1 MPLTTTG
8 ELVTSAAATHSALA
22 SFNVI
27 TLEHVEAVIAGAESV
42 RAPVVLQVSENAVTF
57 HGGHLLPLARAAVA
71 AAEHAAVPVALHL
84 DHVRSDTLLHQAADA
99 GFSSVMYDA
108 ARLPYAENLA
118 ATRAAVDRAHAQGLW
133 IEAEL
138 GQIGGK
144 NGRPPLDAH
153 APGARTDPDEARVF
167 VADSGVDAL
176 AVAIGSS
183 HAMTTRTAALDH
195 ALLKRL
201 SAALDV
207 PLVLHGSS
215 GVPDDELTAAVDRAH
230 AQGLWIE
237 AELGQIGG
245 KNGRPPL
252 DAHAPGARTDPDEA
266 RVFVADSGVDALAV
280 AIGSSHA
287 MTTRTAA
294 LDHALLKRL
303 SAALDVPLV
312 LHGSSGVPDD
322 ELTAAVAGGITK
334 VNIGTALNI
343 ALTGAIRDFLA
354 ERPEAVD
361 PRSYL
366 TLGREAMTRA
376 VARTLQTLGAA
387 TA

>member
-8 ELVTSAAATHSALA
+8 ELITRAAAARSAVA

-42 RAPVVLQVSENAVTF
+42 TAPVVLQVSENAVKF
-57 HGGHLLPLARAAVA
+57 HGGQLLPLARAAVA
-71 AAEHAAVPVALHL
+71 AAERAAVPVALHL
-84 DHVRSDTLLHQAADA
+84 DHVQSETLLHQAAEA

-108 ARLPYAENLA
+108 ARLPYEQNLA
-118 ATRAAVDRAHAQGLW
+118 ATRAAVDWAHTQGLW

-153 APGARTDPDEARVF
+153 APGARTDPDEARAF

-176 AVAIGSS
+176 AVAIGSA
-183 HAMTTRTAALDH
+183 HAMTTRTATLDH
-195 ALLKRL
+195 ALLK
-201 SAALDV
+201 
-207 PLVLHGSS
+207 
-215 GVPDDELTAAVDRAH
+215 
-230 AQGLWIE
+230 Q
-237 AELGQIGG
+237 
-245 KNGRPPL
+245 
-252 DAHAPGARTDPDEA
+252 
-266 RVFVADSGVDALAV
+266 
-280 AIGSSHA
+280 
-287 MTTRTAA
+287 
-294 LDHALLKRL
+294 L

-343 ALTGAIRDFLA
+343 ALTGAIREFLA
-354 ERPEAVD
+354 DRPEAVD
-361 PRSYL
+361 PRGYL
-366 TLGREAMTRA
+366 TVAREAMARA

>member
-1 MPLTTTG
+1 VPLITTS
-8 ELVTSAAATHSALA
+8 ELVTRAAASRSAVA

-42 RAPVVLQVSENAVTF
+42 PAPVVLQVSENAVKF
-57 HGGHLLPLARAAVA
+57 HGGQMFPLARAAVA
-71 AAEHAAVPVALHL
+71 AAERAAVPVALHL
-84 DHVRSDTLLHQAADA
+84 DHVQSETLLHQAAEA

-118 ATRAAVDRAHAQGLW
+118 ATRAAVDRAHSQGLW

-153 APGARTDPDEARVF
+153 APGARTDPDEARAF

-176 AVAIGSS
+176 AVAIGSA
-183 HAMTTRTAALDH
+183 HAMTTRTATLDH
-195 ALLKRL
+195 ALLKQL

-215 GVPDDELTAAVDRAH
+215 GVPD
-230 AQGLWIE
+230 G
-237 AELGQIGG
+237 
-245 KNGRPPL
+245 
-252 DAHAPGARTDPDEA
+252 
-266 RVFVADSGVDALAV
+266 
-280 AIGSSHA
+280 
-287 MTTRTAA
+287 
-294 LDHALLKRL
+294 
-303 SAALDVPLV
+303 
-312 LHGSSGVPDD
+312 
-322 ELTAAVAGGITK
+322 ELTAAVAGGIAK

-343 ALTGAIRDFLA
+343 ALTGAIREFLTD
-354 ERPEAVD
+354 RPEAVD
-361 PRSYL
+361 PRGYL
-366 TLGREAMTRA
+366 TVARDAMTRT
-376 VARTLQTLGAA
+376 VAQTLQTLGPA

>member
-1 MPLTTTG
+1 VPLATTG
-8 ELVTSAAATHSALA
+8 ELVGRAAAARRAVA
-22 SFNVI
+22 SFNII
-27 TLEHVEAVIAGAESV
+27 TLEHVEAVVAGAESA
-42 RAPVVLQVSENAVTF
+42 RAPVVLQVSENAVRF
-57 HGGHLLPLARAAVA
+57 RGGRLLPLARAAAA
-71 AAEHAAVPVALHL
+71 AAEQAAVPVALHL
-84 DHVRSDTLLHQAADA
+84 DHVQSDALLHQAVDA

-108 ARLPYAENLA
+108 ARLPYEENLA
-118 ATRAAVDRAHAQGLW
+118 ATRAAVDWAHSQGLW

-153 APGARTDPDEARVF
+153 APGARTDPEEARAF

-176 AVAIGSS
+176 AVAVGSA

-215 GVPDDELTAAVDRAH
+215 GVPD
-230 AQGLWIE
+230 G
-237 AELGQIGG
+237 
-245 KNGRPPL
+245 
-252 DAHAPGARTDPDEA
+252 
-266 RVFVADSGVDALAV
+266 
-280 AIGSSHA
+280 
-287 MTTRTAA
+287 
-294 LDHALLKRL
+294 
-303 SAALDVPLV
+303 
-312 LHGSSGVPDD
+312 

-343 ALTGAIRDFLA
+343 ALTGAIREFLTD
-354 ERPEAVD
+354 RPEAVD
-361 PRSYL
+361 PRGYL
-366 TLGREAMTRA
+366 TAAREAMTRT
-376 VARTLQTLGAA
+376 VARTLGTLGAP

>member
-8 ELVTSAAATHSALA
+8 ELVTRAAAARSAVA

-27 TLEHVEAVIAGAESV
+27 TLEHVEAVLAGAESV
-42 RAPVVLQVSENAVTF
+42 PAPVVLQVSENAVKF
-57 HGGHLLPLARAAVA
+57 HGGQLFPLARAAVA
-71 AAEHAAVPVALHL
+71 AAERAVVPVALHL
-84 DHVRSDTLLHQAADA
+84 DHVQSETLLHQAAEA

-118 ATRAAVDRAHAQGLW
+118 ATRAAVDRAHGQGLW

-153 APGARTDPDEARVF
+153 APGARTDPDEARAF

-176 AVAIGSS
+176 AVAIGSA
-183 HAMTTRTAALDH
+183 HAMTTRTATLDH
-195 ALLKRL
+195 ALLKQL

-215 GVPDDELTAAVDRAH
+215 GVPD
-230 AQGLWIE
+230 G
-237 AELGQIGG
+237 
-245 KNGRPPL
+245 
-252 DAHAPGARTDPDEA
+252 
-266 RVFVADSGVDALAV
+266 
-280 AIGSSHA
+280 
-287 MTTRTAA
+287 
-294 LDHALLKRL
+294 
-303 SAALDVPLV
+303 
-312 LHGSSGVPDD
+312 
-322 ELTAAVAGGITK
+322 ELTAAVAGGIAK

-343 ALTGAIRDFLA
+343 ALTGAIREFLA
-354 ERPEAVD
+354 DRPEAVD
-361 PRSYL
+361 PRGYL
-366 TLGREAMTRA
+366 TVAREAMTRT

>member
-8 ELVTSAAATHSALA
+8 ELITRAAAARSAAA

-42 RAPVVLQVSENAVTF
+42 TAPVVLQVSENAVKF
-57 HGGHLLPLARAAVA
+57 HGGQLLPLARAAVA
-71 AAEHAAVPVALHL
+71 AAERAAVPVALHL
-84 DHVRSDTLLHQAADA
+84 DHVQSENLLHQAAEA

-108 ARLPYAENLA
+108 ARLPYEQNLA
-118 ATRAAVDRAHAQGLW
+118 ATRAAADWAHTQGLW

-153 APGARTDPDEARVF
+153 APGARTDPDEARAF

-176 AVAIGSS
+176 AVAIGSA
-183 HAMTTRTAALDH
+183 HAMTTRTATLDH
-195 ALLKRL
+195 ALLK
-201 SAALDV
+201 
-207 PLVLHGSS
+207 
-215 GVPDDELTAAVDRAH
+215 
-230 AQGLWIE
+230 Q
-237 AELGQIGG
+237 
-245 KNGRPPL
+245 
-252 DAHAPGARTDPDEA
+252 
-266 RVFVADSGVDALAV
+266 
-280 AIGSSHA
+280 
-287 MTTRTAA
+287 
-294 LDHALLKRL
+294 L

-343 ALTGAIRDFLA
+343 ALTRAIRDFLA
-354 ERPEAVD
+354 DRPEAVD
-361 PRSYL
+361 PRGYL
-366 TLGREAMTRA
+366 TIAREAMTRA